1 MDEATFFALLS
12 KYPAVRKGD
21 SAIRPARAAVGGLAS
36 LLGGAP
42 PTKDAGGSLAPATVV
57 PLAAAAPPSDFWAG
71 LSDFLVKRFGAAQG
85 KAVAAAF
92 DSLHCALEHGRTS
105 FYLSG
110 NSPAP
115 TLTRAPTPP
124 QTLVFARSTTRT
136 L

>member
-92 DSLHCALEHGRTS
+92 DSLHCALEHGNARVFTS
-105 FYLSG
+105 PETHPPPHS
-110 NSPAP
+110 
-115 TLTRAPTPP
+115 RAR
-124 QTLVFARSTTRT
+124 QHRRRL
-136 L
+136 